1 MTIKPNHIT
10 RTICLAP
17 ALVAL
22 VVLAVGTS
30 QASADA
36 MALYDFGTS
45 GDSLDADNY
54 TSADTDPNTAASN
67 LTRSSGYG
75 TGTTAQWNSPT
86 SATVYTDPDWRLR
99 RKNQPTYYETGGDDG
114 NYFNDYERAHDAG
127 TNYLEWTVTPGTG
140 YEMDLVS
147 FTLDVNTLNSRFFF
161 YYLSSDIEGYDVVID
176 AVGGVQASSGSPVVS
191 LAGAQFQ
198 NLTSAVTFRLWTWG
212 GALVS
217 GSSGSAW
224 ALDDLTINGTTTL
237 VPEPASLAL
246 LAASIACMALRRR
259 VHDRNP

>member
-1 MTIKPNHIT
+1 MTINPIHIT
-10 RTICLAP
+10 RTLCLAP

-22 VVLAVGTS
+22 AVLAVGTS
-30 QASADA
+30 QAHADVI
-36 MALYDFGTS
+36 ALYDFGTS

-54 TSADTDPNTAASN
+54 SSADTESNSTAGN

-75 TGTTAQWNSPT
+75 TGTTAQWPNPT

-99 RKNQPTYYETGGDDG
+99 RKSQPTYYEPGGDDG
-114 NYFNDYERAHDAG
+114 NYLNDYERAYVAG
-127 TNYLEWTVTPGTG
+127 TNYLEWTVTPDTG
-140 YEMDLVS
+140 YEMDLAS

-161 YYLSSDIEGYDVVID
+161 YYLSSNIEGYDVVID
-176 AVGGVQASSGSPVVS
+176 AVGGVQAASGSPVVS

-198 NLTSAVTFRLWTWG
+198 DLTTAVTFRLWTWG

-224 ALDDLTINGTTTL
+224 ALDDLTISGTTTL

-246 LAASIACMALRRR
+246 LALGGLMIGCRRR
-259 VHDRNP
+259 HGAK